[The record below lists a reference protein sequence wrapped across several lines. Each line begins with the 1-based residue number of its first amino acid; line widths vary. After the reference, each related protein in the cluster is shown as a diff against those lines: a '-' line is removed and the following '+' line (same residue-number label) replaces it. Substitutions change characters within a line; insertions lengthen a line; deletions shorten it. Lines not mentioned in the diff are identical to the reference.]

1 MVKESILDNLTK
13 ILFYLTKVEILE
25 YLEDFEDIYDL
36 LLFRH
41 DL

>member
-13 ILFYLTKVEILE
+13 ILFYLTKVEIRE